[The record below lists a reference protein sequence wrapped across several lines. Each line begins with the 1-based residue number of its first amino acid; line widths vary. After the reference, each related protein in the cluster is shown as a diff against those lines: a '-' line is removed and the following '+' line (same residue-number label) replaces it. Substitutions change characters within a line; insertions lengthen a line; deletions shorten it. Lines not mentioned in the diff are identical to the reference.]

1 MPAHDP
7 PIRLRPEIEARRRYH
22 RQAVALTPASWRVFR
37 RRFFAACAAALVVIV
52 TTVVVLNLKVADTLA
67 GTKKIGG
74 LHFPDGPAQGGNY
87 LIIGSDSRAFVSD
100 PGQAQAFC
108 LPGKPCDT
116 TQRADVLMVLHI
128 DPVKKTSLLVSFPRD
143 LLVRFANGST
153 AMINS
158 AFDKGPQEVID
169 IMRQDFNVKINHY
182 VQVNFQA
189 FISVVDAVGQI
200 NVQFDNPTR
209 DLLSGLSIPA
219 AGCVAL
225 DGTNAL
231 AFVRSRHRE
240 EFLNADWRDRSG
252 RSDLDRIQRQQD
264 FIRKLA
270 SKASTQA
277 GQNPLNAID
286 IANAVVPKL
295 TVDKQ
300 LSTEDILRLVRTFRN
315 VDPSQPGALDMQ
327 TLPVGAAPSDPN
339 RLVVK
344 DAEAAPLLDQLRN
357 FGDTPTIGPVTA
369 QPVDVTVSVVNG
381 SAVSGAAGR
390 AFADLQAQAFAPG
403 TTGNTATTPRTQ
415 VRYSS
420 GALAKGQLVMQYLGG
435 VGQLIED
442 STLKNVDVTVVIGSD
457 WRGVHARDKKVKLAT
472 APTTAP
478 AKGGPTGSKPTA
490 TTKPPPGPVC

>member
-1 MPAHDP
+1 M
-7 PIRLRPEIEARRRYH
+7 
-22 RQAVALTPASWRVFR
+22 ALTPASWRVFR

-87 LIIGSDSRAFVSD
+87 LIIGSDSRSFVNE

-108 LPGKPCDT
+108 DPTKQCDT
-116 TQRADVLMVLHI
+116 TQRADVMMVLHI
-128 DPVKKTSLLVSFPRD
+128 DPAKKTNLLVSFPRD
-143 LLVRFANGST
+143 LLVQFPGGSEGQ
-153 AMINS
+153 INS

-182 VQVNFQA
+182 VQVDFQA

-209 DLLSGLSIPA
+209 DAYSGLNIPA

-225 DGTNAL
+225 DGNNAL

-240 EFLNADWRDRSG
+240 EFINGRWRDTSG
-252 RSDLDRIQRQQD
+252 RSDLDRILRQQD

-270 SKASTQA
+270 AKASAQA
-277 GQNPLNAID
+277 GQNPLDAID

-295 TVDKQ
+295 KIDEQ

-315 VDPSQPGALDMQ
+315 VDPAQPGALDMQ
-327 TLPVGAAPSDPN
+327 TLPVGPAPSDRN

-357 FGDTPTIGPVTA
+357 FGDTPTTGPVTA
-369 QPVDVTVSVVNG
+369 QPVDVSVSVVNG
-381 SAVSGAAGR
+381 SGVGGAAGR

-415 VRYSS
+415 VRYAA

-442 STLKNVDVTVVIGSD
+442 STLKNADVTVVIGSD
-457 WRGVHARDKKVKLAT
+457 WRGVRARDKKVKPGT
-472 APTTAP
+472 VSTTAP
-478 AKGGPTGSKPTA
+478 AKGGATDSKPTA
-490 TTKPPPGPVC
+490 TTTVPAGPVC

>member
-1 MPAHDP
+1 MPADDP
-7 PIRLRPEIEARRRYH
+7 PVALRPESGAMRRYH

-37 RRFFAACAAALVVIV
+37 RRFFAACTAALVVIV

-67 GTKKIGG
+67 GTKKIAG
-74 LHFPDGPAQGGNY
+74 LRFPDGPAQGGNY

-100 PGQAQAFC
+100 PGQEQAF
-108 LPGKPCDT
+108 GSKQT
-116 TQRADVLMVLHI
+116 QTGQRADVMMVLHI

-143 LLVRFANGST
+143 LIVKFPSGGDGQ
-153 AMINS
+153 INS

-169 IMRQDFNVKINHY
+169 IMRQDFNVQINHY
-182 VQVNFQA
+182 VQLDFQA
-189 FISVVDAVGQI
+189 FISVVDAVGTI
-200 NVQFDNPTR
+200 KVQFDTPTR
-209 DLLSGLSIPA
+209 DLFSGLSVPV

-225 DGTNAL
+225 DGNSAL

-240 EFLNADWRDRSG
+240 EFINGGWRDRSG

-270 SKASTQA
+270 AKASAQA
-277 GQNPLNAID
+277 GRNPLDAID

-295 TVDKQ
+295 QVDKQ
-300 LSTEDILRLVRTFRN
+300 LSTNDILRLVRTFRN
-315 VDPSQPGALDMQ
+315 VDPNQPGALDMQ
-327 TLPVGAAPSDPN
+327 TLPVVPSPSNPN

-344 DAEAAPLLDQLRN
+344 DAEAAPILDQLRN
-357 FGDTPTIGPVTA
+357 FGNTPTTGPVTA

-381 SAVSGAAGR
+381 SNISGAAGR

-403 TTGNTATTPRTQ
+403 TTGNTATTPRTE
-415 VRYSS
+415 VRYAA

-442 STLKNVDVTVVIGSD
+442 STLKGADVTVVIGAD
-457 WRGVHARDKKVKLAT
+457 WSGVHARDKTVKPAT
-472 APTTAP
+472 VPTTAP
-478 AKGGPTGSKPTA
+478 ANAGTTGSKPTA
-490 TTKPPPGPVC
+490 TTKPPAGPVC